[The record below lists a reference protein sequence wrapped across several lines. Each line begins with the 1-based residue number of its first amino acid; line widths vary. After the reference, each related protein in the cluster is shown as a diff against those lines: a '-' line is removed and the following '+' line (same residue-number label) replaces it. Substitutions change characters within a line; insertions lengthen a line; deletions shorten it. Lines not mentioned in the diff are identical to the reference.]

1 MAMEQTNLDTAP
13 LFSCSVSAG
22 FPSPADDY
30 MEKELNLHEL
40 MVKHPAATFF
50 FRASG
55 DSMIHAGINNGDILV
70 IDRSLTP
77 RSGNIIVAEVDGDL
91 TVKQLYIKNNQYWL
105 LPMNPQYP
113 KIRLDPE
120 QEFAVF
126 GVVTYSVHKV
136 EG

>member
-1 MAMEQTNLDTAP
+1 MEETSLDTAP

-50 FRASG
+50 LRASG

-70 IDRSLTP
+70 VDRSLTP

-113 KIRLDPE
+113 RIRLDPE
-120 QEFAVF
+120 QELAVF
-126 GVVTYSVHKV
+126 GVVTYSVHRV